1 MAGNA
6 KSAPRGAYVR
16 ARLTYTVDT
25 GVKPVTGTT
34 DPDGRLR
41 HRIGEFAEH
50 EMVIHDGRTLGDGP
64 SLEREG
70 FVLAPH
76 DTAVDDFY
84 DEEELRSVYY
94 PEIHEL
100 IRGLTGASRVII
112 FDHTIRSG
120 DEGVQ
125 ESLRLREPVKV
136 VHNDY
141 TEWSGPQRLR
151 DLLPEAE
158 AEALLRHRLAVIQVW
173 RPIRGPVLSS
183 PLAICDA
190 RSVAEADLIPAER
203 RHPDRVG
210 EIYQLAYNPD
220 HRWFYFPE
228 MQRDEAL
235 VFKCYDSETDGRARF
250 TAHGSFDDPDCPAGA
265 PPRESIEIR
274 TLALFESN
282 ATDPH

>member
-1 MAGNA
+1 MPDTTG
-6 KSAPRGAYVR
+6 SASQTEFVR
-16 ARLTYTVDT
+16 ADLTYTIDT

-50 EMVIHDGRTLGDGP
+50 EVIIHDGRLVRDEL

-70 FVLAPH
+70 FVLVDH
-76 DTAVDDFY
+76 ETAITDFY
-84 DEEELRSVYY
+84 DEEELRAVYY
-94 PEIHEL
+94 PEIDGL
-100 IRGLTGASRVII
+100 VKALTGATRVLV

-120 DEGVQ
+120 DEAVQ
-125 ESLRLREPVKV
+125 EAKRLREPVKI

-151 DLLPEAE
+151 DLLPDDE

-173 RPIRGPVLSS
+173 RAIREPVESK

-190 RSVAEADLIPAER
+190 CSVASTDLIAAER

-210 EIYQLAYNPD
+210 EIYQLAYNPE
-220 HRWFYFPE
+220 HHWFYFPQ
-228 MQRDEAL
+228 MRRNEAL
-235 VFKCYDSETDGRARF
+235 VFKCYDSEMDGRARF
-250 TAHGSFDDPDCPAGA
+250 TAHGSFDDPNSPPDA
-265 PPRESIEIR
+265 PPRESIEVR
-274 TLALFESN
+274 TLALFG
-282 ATDPH
+282 TV